1 MSYLRRKARG
11 ERLMTSSAK
20 RPRYQSRYIQV
31 PLADELFD
39 CIQGPFRS
47 YVDLVTPEGQNYNAQ
62 YHTYSNTI
70 VGTFDDPNAEVTLRL
85 AFEAYLRRL
94 RESVVPGSIKPQ
106 LFWRFRKGEHIL
118 IEEETRRGKSRVKLY
133 TRLVVPD
140 SRLIICPT
148 CLHTQGE
155 EHADHCLNVVR
166 VEDQHHG

>member
-1 MSYLRRKARG
+1 
-11 ERLMTSSAK
+11 MTSSAK
-20 RPRYQSRYIQV
+20 RPSYESRHIDI

-47 YVDLVTPEGQNYNAQ
+47 YVDLVTPEGQPYNCY

-70 VGTFDDPNAEVTLRL
+70 VGTIDDPDSEATLRM

-94 RESVVPGSIKPQ
+94 AESVAPGDKKSQ

-118 IEEETRRGKSRVKLY
+118 IEAETRRLSGKRVESRVKLY

-140 SRLIICPT
+140 SSLIMCPT
-148 CLHTQGE
+148 CLHTEGE
-155 EHADHCLNVVR
+155 PHAAHCANVVR
-166 VEDQHHG
+166 KGDQFHA